1 MKKYNTILLKL
12 FNILLAIVIFCA
24 IHQALLMAF
33 TKPSNAR
40 NWTIDQ
46 QKLSTINFATSTVKI
61 ENIKNFSYINGDENQ
76 KQPGYLADVFEY
88 SKVKDVWYFQNDFVE
103 PLGAHSFL
111 TFEFE
116 DNKYLSFSAEI
127 RKEVGESYNPIRGLF
142 NHYELQYML
151 VSEKDILTLRAGL
164 REPAVFMYKLKLNE
178 NERIN
183 LFKHMLLR
191 AQHVNENP
199 EFYNTYSNACTT
211 NIVYHLNEM
220 LDDNKKPGNSWKV
233 IFPKYSDQ
241 FLYEKNLIDTGL
253 NFDEIKQSSRI
264 NEKVKEALKN
274 NLNDLEFSQFIRQ
287 NYLYTTQ
294 S

>member
-1 MKKYNTILLKL
+1 MINKTFKIFIGL
-12 FNILLAIVIFCA
+12 VIFFA
-24 IHQALLMAF
+24 IHQALLMTF
-33 TKPSNAR
+33 TKPSNDR

-46 QKLSTINFATSTVKI
+46 QKLASLDFATSTVKI
-61 ENIKNFSYINGDENQ
+61 ENIKNFSYPTPDEKQ
-76 KQPGYLADVFEY
+76 KQPGYIGDTFEY
-88 SKVKDVWYFQNDFVE
+88 NKVKNVWYFQNDFVE

-127 RKEVGESYNPIRGLF
+127 RKEIGESYSPYKGLF

-164 REPAVFMYKLKLNE
+164 REPDVYMYKLNLNK
-178 NERIN
+178 NEKVN
-183 LFKHMLLR
+183 LFKHVLLR
-191 AQHVNENP
+191 ADKVNKYP

-211 NIVYHLNEM
+211 NIVYHMNEI
-220 LDDNKKPGNSWKV
+220 LDLDHRPGSSWKIV
-233 IFPKYSDQ
+233 FPKYSDE

-253 NFDEIKQSSRI
+253 NFSEIKQSSKI
-264 NEKVKEALKN
+264 NEKVKEALKS
-274 NLNDLEFSQFIRQ
+274 NLNDLEFSQFIRS
-287 NYLYTTQ
+287 NHINNVQ